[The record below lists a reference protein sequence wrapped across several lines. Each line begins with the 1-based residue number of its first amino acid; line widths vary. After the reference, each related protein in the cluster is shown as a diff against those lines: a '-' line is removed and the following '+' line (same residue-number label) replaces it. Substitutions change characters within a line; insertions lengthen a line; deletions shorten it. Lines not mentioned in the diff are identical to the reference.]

1 MDGLAPFSLLA
12 ASALLALLARRRAAP
27 APPSPSPSPRPP
39 TFVTLSDY
47 EAAARAKLTAPSAHP
62 GAWTYYSTGAG
73 EQTTARRN
81 EAALRQG
88 LLLRPRMLVDVSAS
102 SARHALLGAPTPLP
116 FGAAPTAFHALA
128 HPAAEAATAAG
139 CAAARVP
146 YCVSGSSSLPMEA
159 LAAAAPGGRRLFQLY
174 LLKDRG
180 ANAALLRRAE
190 AAGMEAVVL
199 TVDRP
204 VLGLRDANTRCGF
217 TLPGRDPRN
226 ANACAYQDAT
236 LADALSWEDVAWLRA
251 ATALPVVVKGV
262 LRGDDGAAAVR
273 AGCAAVWVSNH
284 GGRQLDACATGAD
297 VLPSVV
303 AAVRRAEAAA
313 AAGGGGRRRVEGWV
327 DGGER
332 RGTDVVKAL
341 ALGADFVFIGRP
353 AVWGLAV
360 AGEEG
365 VRRVLRTLR
374 EETVN
379 AMQLLGC
386 TGVGDIGPQ
395 HLLRLRPA
403 PTPIAPPNGS
413 APG

>member
-62 GAWTYYSTGAG
+62 GACTYYAPGAG
-73 EQTTARRN
+73 EQTTARRHA
-81 EAALRQG
+81 AALRQG

-284 GGRQLDACATGAD
+284 GGRQLDGVASGAEALAE
-297 VLPSVV
+297 VA
-303 AAVRRAEAAA
+303 AAVRAAE
-313 AAGGGGRRRVEGWV
+313 AAGGGGGSGGGRKVAVWV
-327 DGGER
+327 DGGVR
-332 RGTDVVKAL
+332 RGSDVVKLL
-341 ALGADFVFIGRP
+341 ALGADFVWVGQPVI
-353 AVWGLAV
+353 WGLAA
-360 AGEEG
+360 AGAAGVEG
-365 VRRVLRTLR
+365 VLATLGA
-374 EETVN
+374 EVVN
-379 AMQLLGC
+379 ALQL
-386 TGVGDIGPQ
+386 VGARSVAELQAEGGAFVEWA
-395 HLLRLRPA
+395 RGWR
-403 PTPIAPPNGS
+403 
-413 APG
+413 